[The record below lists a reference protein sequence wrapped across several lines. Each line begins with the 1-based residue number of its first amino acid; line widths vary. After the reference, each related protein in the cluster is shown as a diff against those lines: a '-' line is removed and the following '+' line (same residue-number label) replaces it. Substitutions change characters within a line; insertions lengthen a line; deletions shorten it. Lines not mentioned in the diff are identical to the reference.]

1 MGSGLRCLAV
11 GDILHQHFAVDFV
24 HAAEFFD
31 AVGQE
36 AGVLAAGDGLVDE
49 VLQALLGQL
58 VQALVEILAD
68 VGEEG
73 ADLLVIDDAHQRH
86 ALAGGEDE
94 AMQTH
99 GDHDLHPGE
108 DADGLGG
115 GEGLGEE
122 VVGGGHFLGH
132 PLGGGDVQPRL
143 DGEEDRGQA
152 VCLIDVIRGG
162 GQVLDAGLEAGPG
175 AQDEADVL
183 PVGGD
188 AAAVQD
194 AVDDLRRCGG
204 EAHGGVGREGDGGL
218 GHAQDLQLFP
228 GVGVP
233 QGDGIDVFVHHL
245 GGAAAVAVYERLLL
259 FLRPILREH
268 IDRHVLVD
276 ERAVV
281 YQVGDQQ
288 SAEGHHVQNH
298 YGDAERARQGAVIR
312 QPLYAEIQEQYVNI
326 AMLVWG
332 CVFCLIAGVGMILSK
347 NFDRRKRLW
356 MILLQFATAV
366 LLLSDATACIFRG
379 WTGIFGYWIVRI
391 SNFIVFLDNNIILY
405 LFHRYVCSFI
415 FTEQEERT
423 LKRATFINILCAV
436 AVALVIISQFTDLYY
451 YYDAQNVYHRSEGFI
466 ISIFIP
472 VTGMM
477 VEMSFLIEYRKKLS
491 NITISSLGS
500 YIILPIVA
508 AIIQFY
514 FYEISLIDIAVC
526 NSMIVMY
533 ITVIGEQDRKL
544 NNLEQKQIKTE
555 AELEISM
562 PNRKLQRMWEIR

>member
-1 MGSGLRCLAV
+1 MYS
-11 GDILHQHFAVDFV
+11 IN
-24 HAAEFFD
+24 
-31 AVGQE
+31 
-36 AGVLAAGDGLVDE
+36 
-49 VLQALLGQL
+49 
-58 VQALVEILAD
+58 
-68 VGEEG
+68 
-73 ADLLVIDDAHQRH
+73 
-86 ALAGGEDE
+86 
-94 AMQTH
+94 
-99 GDHDLHPGE
+99 
-108 DADGLGG
+108 
-115 GEGLGEE
+115 
-122 VVGGGHFLGH
+122 
-132 PLGGGDVQPRL
+132 
-143 DGEEDRGQA
+143 
-152 VCLIDVIRGG
+152 
-162 GQVLDAGLEAGPG
+162 
-175 AQDEADVL
+175 
-183 PVGGD
+183 
-188 AAAVQD
+188 
-194 AVDDLRRCGG
+194 
-204 EAHGGVGREGDGGL
+204 
-218 GHAQDLQLFP
+218 
-228 GVGVP
+228 
-233 QGDGIDVFVHHL
+233 
-245 GGAAAVAVYERLLL
+245 RLLS
-259 FLRPILREH
+259 IT
-268 IDRHVLVD
+268 IGNN
-276 ERAVV
+276 RAYLDV
-281 YQVGDQQ
+281 
-288 SAEGHHVQNH
+288 
-298 YGDAERARQGAVIR
+298 
-312 QPLYAEIQEQYVNI
+312 QYVNI

-332 CVFCLIAGVGMILSK
+332 CVFCLIAGMGMILSK

-514 FYEISLIDIAVC
+514 FYEISLIDIAIC

-533 ITVIGEQDRKL
+533 ITVIGEQNRKL
-544 NNLEQKQIKTE
+544 DNLEQKQIKTE

-562 PNRKLQRMWEIR
+562 VLNQCIAELTTEADINIAIHNLLAIINNYFGADRCYIFENNYDDNTMDNTYEYVGDSITAKKDKLQKLSMNIVSLWMENFKEEKPYYIADVSKQKEEPVYNMLHEQNVDRLLAVPLKRDGNIIGFLGVDNPVNHYEDMALLSSIQYFVTNSLEKRVQQDRMRYLSYRDMLTGLYNRNKYISIVKAAKDQILKNVGVAYIDLNGLKAINDNYGHSNGDKFICTAADTFKMVFPDNSYRIGGDEFVIIEQNIERDKYEERITALKNIMQDKQVSISIGVLWREYVDDLEELLKAADKLMYMEKEMYHNNRE